1 MDRPNG
7 RVTEGAWRRP
17 AMHAMER
24 NSARAF
30 FLRPPLSDSAQGLT
44 GLVTPLDV
52 GLWPPH
58 HWLNLSRVRVA
69 GL

>member
-24 NSARAF
+24 TRLEP
-30 FLRPPLSDSAQGLT
+30 FLRPPLSDSTQGLT
-44 GLVTPLDV
+44 GLATRLDA

-58 HWLNLSRVRVA
+58 DWLNLSRVRVV